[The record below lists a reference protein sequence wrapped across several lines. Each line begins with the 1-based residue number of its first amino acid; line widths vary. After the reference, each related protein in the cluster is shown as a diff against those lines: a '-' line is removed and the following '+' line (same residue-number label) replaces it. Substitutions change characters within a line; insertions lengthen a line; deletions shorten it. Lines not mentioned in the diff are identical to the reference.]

1 MVVRYLIFSLF
12 SLVFCFNLAYGK
24 TIYGKAKVI
33 DGDTIHIGN
42 NKLGYM
48 LLMLQKQNKDAEKT
62 VKMELWIRVC

>member
-42 NKLGYM
+42 NKIRLHAIDAPET
-48 LLMLQKQNKDAEKT
+48 KQRCKKNGPKQ
-62 VKMELWIRVC
+62 